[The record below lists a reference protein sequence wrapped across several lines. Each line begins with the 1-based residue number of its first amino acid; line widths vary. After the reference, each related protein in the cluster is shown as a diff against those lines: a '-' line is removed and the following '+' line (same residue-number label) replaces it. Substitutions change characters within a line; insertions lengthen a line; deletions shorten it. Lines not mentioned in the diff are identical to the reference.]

1 MNSVL
6 IFTYPL
12 GIFLVLALVIGLGVF
27 LTRKYNLSWR
37 LYWIGAALFVIAQ
50 ILHIPFNIF
59 LDRLF
64 KTGSLP
70 LPPEQYQLIFS
81 AIILGLSAGLFEEIT
96 RYVGLRWWAKD
107 ARTWPKGVLFGAGWG
122 GMEAIIFFVV
132 TMLLNYV
139 VFTVLRTVDLSTIL
153 PPEQQAPLVQGLDL
167 FWNVTWYDSLLGAL
181 ERMLVL
187 PIQVAMTII
196 VLQVFLRG
204 QSRWLWLAILWHAL
218 LDAVS
223 VYSVRTW
230 GVYTTEGI
238 VAIFTILS
246 LAILFALR
254 GEDPIEEIGDL
265 AVDEAGEIDPLN
277 LPPIEENQET
287 IEATRFSD

>member
-153 PPEQQAPLVQGLDL
+153 QPEQQAPLVQGLDL

>member
-6 IFTYPL
+6 FFTYPL

-27 LTRKYNLSWR
+27 LTRKYNLGWR

-50 ILHIPFNIF
+50 ILHIPFNLF
-59 LDRLF
+59 LDSLF
-64 KTGSLP
+64 KSGSLP

-107 ARTWPKGVLFGAGWG
+107 ARTWPKGVLFGTGWG
-122 GMEAIIFFVV
+122 GMEAILFFVV
-132 TMLLNYV
+132 TMLLNYI
-139 VFTVLRTVDLSTIL
+139 VFTVLRTIDLTTLLS
-153 PPEQQAPLVQGLDL
+153 PEQQAPLLQGLDL
-167 FWNVTWYDSLLGAL
+167 FWSATWYDSLLGAL
-181 ERMLVL
+181 ERILVL
-187 PIQVAMTII
+187 PIQVTMTII

-204 QSRWLWLAILWHAL
+204 QIRWLWIAIFLHAL
-218 LDAVS
+218 LDAAS

-230 GVYTTEGI
+230 GVYITEGI

-246 LAILFALR
+246 IAILFALR
-254 GEDPIEEIGDL
+254 GEDPIEETSDL
-265 AVDEAGEIDPLN
+265 PVGGTGENDPVN
-277 LPPIEENQET
+277 LPPIEENKET
-287 IEATRFSD
+287 IEATRFSN

>member
-27 LTRKYNLSWR
+27 LTRKYNLGWR
-37 LYWIGAALFVIAQ
+37 LYWFGAALFIIAQ

-96 RYVGLRWWAKD
+96 RYIGLRWWAKD
-107 ARTWPKGVLFGAGWG
+107 ARTWSKGVLFGAGWG
-122 GMEAIIFFVV
+122 GIEAIIFFVV

-139 VFTVLRTVDLSTIL
+139 VFTVLRSVDLSAIL
-153 PPEQQAPLVQGLDL
+153 PPEQQAPLVQGLDM

-223 VYSVRTW
+223 VYSVRMW
-230 GVYTTEGI
+230 GVYATEGI

-246 LAILFALR
+246 IAILFALR
-254 GEDPIEEIGDL
+254 GEDPIEEISDL
-265 AVDEAGEIDPLN
+265 AVDGAGEIDPLN

>member
-107 ARTWPKGVLFGAGWG
+107 ASTWPKGVLFGAGWG

-153 PPEQQAPLVQGLDL
+153 QPEQQAPLVQGLDL